1 MSTQSVRELSID
13 DVSVRLDKVIANIAI
28 GINREDKLGV
38 SFNISK
44 KDLFLLRY
52 YQDLIQSRLCVS
64 DKLECGN
71 LSVLNK
77 IINRY
82 I

>member
-13 DVSVRLDKVIANIAI
+13 DISVRLDKVIANIAI
-28 GINREDKLGV
+28 GVNREDKLGV

-52 YQDLIQSRLCVS
+52 YQDLMQSRLCVS

-77 IINRY
+77 VINRF

>member
-52 YQDLIQSRLCVS
+52 YQDLMQSRLCVS

>member
-13 DVSVRLDKVIANIAI
+13 DISVRLDKVIANIAI

-52 YQDLIQSRLCVS
+52 YQDLMQSRLCVS

-77 IINRY
+77 IINRF

>member
-13 DVSVRLDKVIANIAI
+13 DISIRLDKVIANIAI
-28 GINREDKLGV
+28 GINREDKLGI
-38 SFNISK
+38 SFNIPK

-52 YQDLIQSRLCVS
+52 YQDLIQNRLCVS
-64 DKLECGN
+64 DKLECSN

-77 IINRY
+77 IVNRF

>member
-13 DVSVRLDKVIANIAI
+13 DISVRLDKVIANIAI
-28 GINREDKLGV
+28 GVNREDKLGV

-77 IINRY
+77 VINRF